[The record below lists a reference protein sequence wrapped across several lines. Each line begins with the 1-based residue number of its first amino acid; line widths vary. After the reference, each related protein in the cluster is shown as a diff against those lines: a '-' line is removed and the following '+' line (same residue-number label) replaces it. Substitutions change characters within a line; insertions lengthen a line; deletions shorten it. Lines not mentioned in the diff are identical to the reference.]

1 MPTHPRAFAIP
12 RASAVVLFSTL
23 LLVPLFA
30 ACGDDGGG
38 GGAGASSGSA
48 GGPQACVKGATTC
61 DADSFCYFTY
71 ATCGATASDNGYCEL
86 RPTTCDNF
94 FSPAC
99 GCDGKVYDNPCKAA
113 LAGVDVQQQDN
124 TCTPPTGLF
133 ACGYTFCK
141 SGEQFCKLTQ
151 KGGFKEPSCGALPD
165 MCKPPAATSCMC
177 LSSSGCTCDDT
188 GGNLTFTCSGG

>member
-12 RASAVVLFSTL
+12 RAGAVVLFSGL

-38 GGAGASSGSA
+38 GGDASGSA
-48 GGPQACVKGATTC
+48 GGPQACAKGATC
-61 DADSFCYFTY
+61 EADSFCYFTY
-71 ATCGATASDNGYCEL
+71 ATCGTTASDKGYCEL
-86 RPTTCDNF
+86 RPATCDSV

-124 TCTPPTGLF
+124 TCTPPAGLF

-141 SGEQFCKLTQ
+141 SGEQLCRLTQ
-151 KGGFKEPSCGALPD
+151 KGGFNEPSCAALPEA
-165 MCKPPAATSCMC
+165 CKPPAATSCMC
-177 LSSSGCTCDDT
+177 MSSSGCACDDT